1 LGAIGRVLVRFGE
14 AHWNDKKGENYPRLV
29 SNAKDRSIVGRGGM
43 GAKPRPCW
51 RLSPLNMG
59 ESMIIVIRLVI
70 TVVFGFLWWWVYNRV
85 GAGLE
90 YLMILGSV
98 LAVCVCCCRAGE
110 PQREWSWD
118 VYVTCIYRCWLAT
131 LVLMVALFI
140 IGVLVVLF
148 MTGAP
153 PTGVVLTD
161 ILLAAIGAPLF
172 VRLICCVYE

>member
-1 LGAIGRVLVRFGE
+1 
-14 AHWNDKKGENYPRLV
+14 
-29 SNAKDRSIVGRGGM
+29 
-43 GAKPRPCW
+43 
-51 RLSPLNMG
+51 
-59 ESMIIVIRLVI
+59 MINVFRLVI
-70 TVVFGFLWWWVYNRV
+70 TVVFGFLWWWVYNRI

-98 LAVCVCCCRAGE
+98 LAVCACCCRGGE
-110 PQREWSWD
+110 PQREWSWE
-118 VYVTCIYRCWLAT
+118 VYVACIYRCWLAT

-153 PTGVVLTD
+153 PSGVVLTD

-172 VRLICCVYE
+172 VRLICCAYE